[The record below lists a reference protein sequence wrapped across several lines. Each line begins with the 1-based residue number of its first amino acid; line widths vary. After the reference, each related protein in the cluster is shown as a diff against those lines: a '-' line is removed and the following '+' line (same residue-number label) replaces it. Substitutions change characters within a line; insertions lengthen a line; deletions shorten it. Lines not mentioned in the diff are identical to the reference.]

1 MAASSAERS
10 SFPEASL
17 RSASANVASGWHWHW
32 ATRRADAGPSGARHL
47 ASATRPVDALAT
59 GTGATS
65 VLPPGT
71 YGGML
76 VATILSGIMLGLVF
90 LDISAILPFERA
102 IYHVSA
108 TAAGWAVSTTIICHT
123 LMIAAMPRWIRWTGP
138 RGGILWGMAIMAISC
153 VARALAPTF
162 ALLLISRG
170 VTGIGTGL
178 VGAASVQVIARY
190 SPAAVKVRDQG
201 LIGAG
206 QQFGIVLTAL
216 LAPLGTTAWG
226 LAPFW
231 LGYAL
236 VILIGF
242 VVIIWLFPPLAR
254 SHPVPVPQPGS
265 QPGSQPDGPPGS
277 PVPVPAQTPFTLA
290 VFTERFTWLLTGANV
305 IGYAIFVGITAWI
318 ASFFADR
325 FGVTAS
331 ETAFL
336 AAGATGMAVVGRL
349 ISGRATAW
357 LGMRRLVIL
366 AGLGGGVALMATPV
380 APNLALAVGAL
391 LVFTFCVNVSYGTVF
406 GSVASRPAP
415 GGLDWRITL
424 VIVASNCVALTLPPL
439 IGALVHLTGTYVA
452 GFWTTSMVM
461 FAIVLMISRSTQWPE
476 TATGPSAG
484 WSGPNRTKIQEVEHG
499 RVSGITR

>member
-1 MAASSAERS
+1 
-10 SFPEASL
+10 
-17 RSASANVASGWHWHW
+17 
-32 ATRRADAGPSGARHL
+32 
-47 ASATRPVDALAT
+47 
-59 GTGATS
+59 
-65 VLPPGT
+65 
-71 YGGML
+71 
-76 VATILSGIMLGLVF
+76 MLGLVF

-102 IYHVSA
+102 TYQVSA
-108 TAAGWAVSTTIICHT
+108 TSAGWAVSTTIICHT

-153 VARALAPTF
+153 VARALAHTF

-170 VTGIGTGL
+170 MTGIGTGL
-178 VGAASVQVIARY
+178 VGAASVHVIARY
-190 SPAAVKVRDQG
+190 SPATVKVRDQG

-236 VILIGF
+236 VMLIGF
-242 VVIIWLFPPLAR
+242 VVIIWLFPPMAR
-254 SHPVPVPQPGS
+254 SQ
-265 QPGSQPDGPPGS
+265 
-277 PVPVPAQTPFTLA
+277 PVPALQPDSPPGGPVPTRTPFTLA

-349 ISGRATAW
+349 ISGRATTW

-406 GSVASRPAP
+406 GSVATRPAP

-424 VIVASNCVALTLPPL
+424 VIVASNGVALTLPPL

-452 GFWTTSMVM
+452 GFWTTSVVM

-476 TATGPSAG
+476 TATEPSAG
-484 WSGPNRTKIQEVEHG
+484 WSGPNRTSIQEVEHG

>member
-10 SFPEASL
+10 SFPEETQDTESRSVAPDWHSPDGMPPAAPGHPGDVL
-17 RSASANVASGWHWHW
+17 AAGADLGRERSASGTIASVL
-32 ATRRADAGPSGARHL
+32 PSGAYH
-47 ASATRPVDALAT
+47 
-59 GTGATS
+59 
-65 VLPPGT
+65 
-71 YGGML
+71 GML

-102 IYHVSA
+102 IYQVSA
-108 TAAGWAVSTTIICHT
+108 TSAGWAVSTTIICHT

-170 VTGIGTGL
+170 MTGIGTGL

-216 LAPLGTTAWG
+216 LAPLGTSAWG

-236 VILIGF
+236 IMLIGF
-242 VVIIWLFPPLAR
+242 VVIMWLFPPLAR
-254 SHPVPVPQPGS
+254 SQSVSAPQRDSSPGGPVSVPVR
-265 QPGSQPDGPPGS
+265 
-277 PVPVPAQTPFTLA
+277 VPTRTPFTLA

-325 FGVTAS
+325 FGVTAR

-349 ISGRATAW
+349 ISGRATTW
-357 LGMRRLVIL
+357 LGMRRLVIF
-366 AGLGGGVALMATPV
+366 AGLGGGVALLATPV

-406 GSVASRPAP
+406 GSVATRPAP

-424 VIVASNCVALTLPPL
+424 VIVASNGVALTLPPL

-452 GFWTTSMVM
+452 GFWTTSVVM
-461 FAIVLMISRSTQWPE
+461 FAIVLMISRSTLWPE
-476 TATGPSAG
+476 SATEPSD
-484 WSGPNRTKIQEVEHG
+484 RTRNQEVEYG
-499 RVSGITR
+499 RVSGIAR